1 MSSFRPCCDR
11 GLRLKRKRIGRTLG
25 GPVVLPR
32 RIDTGGYHVDDHH
45 PSYSVTNVLSD
56 VLATVCVCAE
66 PVPCRVWVHVLTRV
80 VVCVC
85 VCVCVCA
92 RMSCCTHTCCNVRT
106 IRGLQENF
114 CPALPALVTRLGLGG
129 RYRVPPLVKVETSTK
144 VDLKSR
150 QVKGEGP
157 STRT

>member
-1 MSSFRPCCDR
+1 M
-11 GLRLKRKRIGRTLG
+11 
-25 GPVVLPR
+25 VLPR

-85 VCVCVCA
+85 VCVCVRA
-92 RMSCCTHTCCNVRT
+92 HVVLYAYILNVRT